1 MRSWKVGTTKATTQT
16 TITQDKVATVKK
28 SLRDSRV
35 DFQEKAKV
43 QKVQMAPLSR
53 RPQEPSDFL
62 NIYHSLNRDRV
73 LPQGFA
79 EAFSG
84 LEQAATLAADRQDIT
99 ASRVSN

>member
-1 MRSWKVGTTKATTQT
+1 MRACKVGTTKATTQT
-16 TITQDKVATVKK
+16 TTTQDEVATVKK

-35 DFQEKAKV
+35 DFQETAKV

-62 NIYHSLNRDRV
+62 NLYHSLGRDSV

-79 EAFSG
+79 VAFSG
-84 LEQAATLAADRQDIT
+84 VFAYVLEIRIVVRAVTSVPAP
-99 ASRVSN
+99 